1 MIDFTGLEKLKAP
14 ESAPNAPEQPQTPKA
29 YNNPT
34 REQNAAQGRTE
45 GECVTLQRQADDN
58 ARALER
64 AREIYKEYQAA
75 KLAAGGL
82 VSEILR
88 GMDTGESLAALF
100 LKACNALGKVTGDT
114 VLFDVARA
122 KLLDIYGRGLL
133 EPEPLNVEIDRIT
146 ERLDLLTAAQ
156 EREQGTD
163 AEKNISRAIQRHR
176 EERERLERL
185 RDRADKG

>member
-14 ESAPNAPEQPQTPKA
+14 ESAQNVPEQPQPPKA

>member
-14 ESAPNAPEQPQTPKA
+14 ESAQNVPEQPQPPKA

-146 ERLDLLTAAQ
+146 ERLDLLTAAL

>member
-14 ESAPNAPEQPQTPKA
+14 ESAQNAPEQPQTPKA
-29 YNNPT
+29 YNNTT
-34 REQNAAQGRTE
+34 REQNAAQGRAE
-45 GECVTLQRQADDN
+45 GECATLQRQADDN
-58 ARALER
+58 AR

-185 RDRADKG
+185 RDRANKG

>member
-14 ESAPNAPEQPQTPKA
+14 ESAQNVPEQPQAPKA

-34 REQNAAQGRTE
+34 RERNAAQGRTE

>member
-1 MIDFTGLEKLKAP
+1 MIDFTGLEKLKTP
-14 ESAPNAPEQPQTPKA
+14 ESAQNAPEQPQAPKA

-58 ARALER
+58 VRALER

-100 LKACNALGKVTGDT
+100 LKACNALGKATGDT